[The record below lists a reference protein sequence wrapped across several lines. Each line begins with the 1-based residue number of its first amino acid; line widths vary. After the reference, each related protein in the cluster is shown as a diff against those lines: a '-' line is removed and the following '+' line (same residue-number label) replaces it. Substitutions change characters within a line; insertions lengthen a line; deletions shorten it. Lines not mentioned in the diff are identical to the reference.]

1 MDARRQSGFITP
13 HFEGKGRL
21 TVACVELGPH
31 ALNGR
36 RDHVERLVTLYEF
49 HVETFLFSCAQLLTA
64 SQSSRSNLLTGAGW
78 HRLGCGKAPTRRPPD
93 LQKTIGERETC
104 RANATMTRTDEIAS
118 VDAAI
123 DVYCPRYVRLT
134 GTMA

>member
-1 MDARRQSGFITP
+1 VDARRQSGFITP

-49 HVETFLFSCAQLLTA
+49 HVETFLFSCAQLLPA

-78 HRLGCGKAPTRRPPD
+78 HRRGCGKAPTRHPPD

-104 RANATMTRTDEIAS
+104 RANATMTRTDEIAY
-118 VDAAI
+118 VDAATTFTA
-123 DVYCPRYVRLT
+123 R
-134 GTMA
+134 GTCG